1 MWDSNPRHFDPQSN
15 VLPTEL
21 MPQRRGR
28 DSNSQS
34 REGQLLSG
42 QTLLPTKVPR
52 HIYKLG

>member
-1 MWDSNPRHFDPQSN
+1 MWDSNPRHLDPQPN